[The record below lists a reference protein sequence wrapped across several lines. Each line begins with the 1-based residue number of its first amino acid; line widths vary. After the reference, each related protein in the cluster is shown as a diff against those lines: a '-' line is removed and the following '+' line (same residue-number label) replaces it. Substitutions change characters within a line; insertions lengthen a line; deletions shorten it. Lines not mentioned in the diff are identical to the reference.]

1 MENKNNT
8 IAAAH
13 FIERYGYTIYSL
25 IQENNN
31 DSDLGKNIRDLYF
44 KSLDYAYEFTE
55 SDKENME

>member
-1 MENKNNT
+1 MENKTNA

-13 FIERYGYTIYSL
+13 FIDKYGYTIYSL
-25 IQENNN
+25 IREYNN
-31 DSDLGKNIRDLYF
+31 DSELGKNIRDLYF